1 MTKPTRRRSTL
12 PTPPV
17 PPRQMSMALE
27 STPLQ
32 GLSAP
37 DRTKVLTHL
46 ALILMQATGTA
57 AEEDSDER

>member
-1 MTKPTRRRSTL
+1 MA
-12 PTPPV
+12 
-17 PPRQMSMALE
+17 PRQMSMALE

-37 DRTKVLTHL
+37 DRTKVVTHL

-57 AEEDSDER
+57 VEEASDER